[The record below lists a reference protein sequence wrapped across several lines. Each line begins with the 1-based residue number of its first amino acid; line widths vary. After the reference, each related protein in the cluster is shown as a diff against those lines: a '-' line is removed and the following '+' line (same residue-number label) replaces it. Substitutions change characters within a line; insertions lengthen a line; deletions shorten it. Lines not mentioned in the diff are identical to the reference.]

1 MELKLGMELE
11 ETVVIIFNLPNKFTK
26 PVRELN
32 LPNQIDHHPR
42 LNSKRSPWEM
52 VQKTANCNS
61 IWTTRIGCETS
72 YPKSQKN
79 ELAEWPI
86 SDHCQLASSRVNVDG
101 NEELN
106 LESDSCPDPAHS
118 ISNQRSP
125 SLTDRMVVVATVS
138 NSNLMPSSR
147 PRGRTNFFAELFW

>member
-1 MELKLGMELE
+1 MIQKKQQTAIPFEPPELD
-11 ETVVIIFNLPNKFTK
+11 V
-26 PVRELN
+26 
-32 LPNQIDHHPR
+32 
-42 LNSKRSPWEM
+42 KRAIHSH
-52 VQKTANCNS
+52 K
-61 IWTTRIGCETS
+61 
-72 YPKSQKN
+72 KN

-101 NEELN
+101 NEELD
-106 LESDSCPDPAHS
+106 LESNSYPDPGHS

-147 PRGRTNFFAELFW
+147 PRGRTNFFAELF